1 MGILIPD
8 LSHRRRETELMD
20 QPGLDIREHRHA
32 LAALGRAN
40 LVSRTAASLWPRIR
54 RAADAARRTPVRLLD
69 VASGGGQVAISIAR
83 RAAREGVVL
92 DITGVDNSPV
102 AVDAARTRAAQ
113 AGVERVRF
121 EHIDAVTGAWPDEV
135 DILVCTLFLHHLDEE
150 DAVALLGRMKAAA
163 RRLVLVSDL
172 RRSRLGY
179 AFAWAG
185 CRLLSRSRVFH
196 VDGTR
201 SVAAAFTPAE
211 ADQLAR
217 SAGLAGSSITTHWPQ
232 RWLLAWSTERR

>member
-1 MGILIPD
+1 
-8 LSHRRRETELMD
+8 MD

-54 RAADAARRTPVRLLD
+54 RAADAARRTPLRLLD
-69 VASGGGQVAISIAR
+69 VASGGGHVAISLAR
-83 RAAREGVVL
+83 RAAREGIVL
-92 DITGVDNSPV
+92 DITGCDNSPV
-102 AVDAARTRAAQ
+102 AVDAARTRAAR

-121 EHIDAVTGAWPDEV
+121 EHVDALNGPWPDKV

-150 DAVALLGRMKAAA
+150 DAVALLGRMKMSAS
-163 RRLVLVSDL
+163 RLVLVSDL

-179 AFAWAG
+179 VFAWAG
-185 CRLLSRSRVFH
+185 CRMLSRSRVFH

-201 SVAAAFTPAE
+201 SVAAAFTPDE
-211 ADQLAR
+211 ARQLAG
-217 SAGLAGSSITTHWPQ
+217 SAGLAGARITTHWPQ
-232 RWLLAWSTERR
+232 RWLLAWPPEPR

>member
-1 MGILIPD
+1 MPWLHSAGPTW
-8 LSHRRRETELMD
+8 SAERPRPSGRVSAA
-20 QPGLDIREHRHA
+20 QPMR
-32 LAALGRAN
+32 
-40 LVSRTAASLWPRIR
+40 P
-54 RAADAARRTPVRLLD
+54 
-69 VASGGGQVAISIAR
+69 
-83 RAAREGVVL
+83 AAREGIVL

-113 AGVERVRF
+113 ASVERVRF
-121 EHIDAVTGAWPDEV
+121 EHTEALKGAWPDEA

-185 CRLLSRSRVFH
+185 CRMLSRSRVFH
-196 VDGTR
+196 VDGAR

-211 ADQLAR
+211 AGRMAR
-217 SAGLAGSSITTHWPQ
+217 SAGLAGATITTHWPQ
-232 RWLLAWSTERR
+232 RWLLAWAPERR

>member
-1 MGILIPD
+1 
-8 LSHRRRETELMD
+8 MD

-40 LVSRTAASLWPRIR
+40 MVSRTAASLWPRIR
-54 RAADAARRTPVRLLD
+54 RAAEAARRSPLRLLD
-69 VASGGGQVAISIAR
+69 VASGGGQVAIAIAR
-83 RAAREGVVL
+83 RAAREGIVL
-92 DITGVDNSPV
+92 DITGCDNSPV

-113 AGVERVRF
+113 AGVARVRF
-121 EHIDAVTGAWPDEV
+121 EHFEALKGAWPDEV

-150 DAVALLGRMKAAA
+150 DAVALLGRMRAAA

-185 CRLLSRSRVFH
+185 CRMLSRSRVFH
-196 VDGTR
+196 VDGAR
-201 SVAAAFTPAE
+201 SVAAAFTPGE
-211 ADQLAR
+211 AGHLAR
-217 SAGLAGSSITTHWPQ
+217 SAGLAGASVTTHWPQ
-232 RWLLAWSTERR
+232 RWLLAWSPEQQ

>member
-1 MGILIPD
+1 
-8 LSHRRRETELMD
+8 MD

-54 RAADAARRTPVRLLD
+54 RAAAAAQRAPLRLLD

-83 RAAREGVVL
+83 RAAREGIVL
-92 DITGVDNSPV
+92 DITGCDNSPV

-121 EHIDAVTGAWPDEV
+121 EHIEALKGAWPDEV

-150 DAVALLGRMKAAA
+150 NAVALLGRMKAAA
-163 RRLVLVSDL
+163 RCLVLVSDL

-185 CRLLSRSRVFH
+185 CRMLSRSRVFH

-201 SVAAAFTPAE
+201 SVAAAFTPGE
-211 ADQLAR
+211 AGSLAR
-217 SAGLAGSSITTHWPQ
+217 SAGLAGASITTHWPQ
-232 RWLLAWSTERR
+232 RWLLAWSSERR

>member
-1 MGILIPD
+1 LIPD
-8 LSHRRRETELMD
+8 LRPRRREAELMD

-40 LVSRTAASLWPRIR
+40 LVSRTVASLWPRIR
-54 RAADAARRTPVRLLD
+54 CASGTARRTPLRLLD
-69 VASGGGQVAISIAR
+69 IASGGGHVAILLAR
-83 RAAREGVVL
+83 RAAREGIAL
-92 DITGVDNSPV
+92 DVTGCDNSPV
-102 AVDAARTRAAQ
+102 AVDDARTRAAR

-121 EHIDAVTGAWPDEV
+121 EHADALNGSWPDEV

-150 DAVALLGRMKAAA
+150 EAVALLRRSKTAA

-201 SVAAAFTPAE
+201 SVAAAFTPDE
-211 ADQLAR
+211 AGHLAR
-217 SAGLAGSSITTHWPQ
+217 SAGLAGAHITTLWPQ
-232 RWLLAWSTERR
+232 RWLLAWSPERR

>member
-1 MGILIPD
+1 
-8 LSHRRRETELMD
+8 
-20 QPGLDIREHRHA
+20 

-40 LVSRTAASLWPRIR
+40 LVSRTAGSLWPWIR
-54 RAADAARRTPVRLLD
+54 SAADAARRTPLRLVD
-69 VASGGGQVAISIAR
+69 VASGGGQVAIAIAR

-92 DITGVDNSPV
+92 DITGIDNSPV
-102 AVDAARTRAAQ
+102 AVAAARTRAAQ
-113 AGVERVRF
+113 AGIERVRF
-121 EHIDAVTGAWPDEV
+121 EHLDALTGAWPDEA
-135 DILVCTLFLHHLDEE
+135 DILVCTLFLHHLDED

-163 RRLVLVSDL
+163 RCLVLVSDL

-185 CRLLSRSRVFH
+185 CRMLSRSRVFH

-211 ADQLAR
+211 AGDMAR
-217 SAGLAGSSITTHWPQ
+217 SAGLAGATITTHWPQ
-232 RWLLAWSTERR
+232 RWLLAWSPPRR